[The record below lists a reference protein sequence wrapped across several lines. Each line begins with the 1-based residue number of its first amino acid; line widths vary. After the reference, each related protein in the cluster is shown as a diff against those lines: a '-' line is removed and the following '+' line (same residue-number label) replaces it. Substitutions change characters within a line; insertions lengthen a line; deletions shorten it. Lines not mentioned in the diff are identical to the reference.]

1 MSVHPTRA
9 PAMGT
14 REPNSGTRT
23 AVGRLIRASVAEAAH
38 FDTYIRTKS
47 AHNADKL
54 CDWTTT
60 SHIELD
66 PRGEK
71 QNKPPTS
78 TDAPGV
84 TKPRARVTE
93 TVSP

>member
-1 MSVHPTRA
+1 MSVHPPRA

-14 REPNSGTRT
+14 RVPNFGTRT

-38 FDTYIRTKS
+38 FDTNIRTKS

-71 QNKPPTS
+71 QNEAPTS

-84 TKPRARVTE
+84 KNPAPVTE